1 MKKNLKKLIIA
12 FILCILISIYVYICA
27 IDAIPESTILF
38 EGESLNLKT
47 LYGIS
52 LKTEKQE
59 YESVLASSS
68 LDENEQSKLLGTT
81 NVKVQ
86 LFNTLTVKE
95 VSVSVIER
103 TTVIPVGQVAGLKLY
118 TSGVLVVGMSEI
130 KGTDNV
136 KYKPYENS
144 GIEEGDM
151 IIKVEE
157 NSISN
162 TNDLVSTVNASN
174 GQCLD
179 IVYVRDGK
187 TLECS
192 IKPIQ
197 ISKTEYKLGL
207 WVRDSAA
214 GIGTMTFYE
223 PSSGK
228 FAALGHGI
236 SDIDTGD
243 LIEISNG
250 EFITTEVLS
259 ITKGKKGNPGKIQG
273 TIENSLNIGQIYKNT
288 NIGIYGIVDN
298 LSSMNLKGQKELN
311 VAIRNEIELGKA
323 TILCSLDDKTV
334 QEYEIEI
341 EKLYINNNYDNK
353 SMLIKV
359 TDKEL
364 LEKTGGIIQ
373 GMSGSPI
380 IQNGKFIGCVTNV
393 LVNDPTQ
400 GYAVFGDLMIK
411 EMKSIK

>member
-174 GQCLD
+174 GQCLY
-179 IVYVRDGK
+179 IVYVREGK

-298 LSSMNLKGQKELN
+298 LSSL
-311 VAIRNEIELGKA
+311 
-323 TILCSLDDKTV
+323 T
-334 QEYEIEI
+334 
-341 EKLYINNNYDNK
+341 
-353 SMLIKV
+353 
-359 TDKEL
+359 
-364 LEKTGGIIQ
+364 
-373 GMSGSPI
+373 
-380 IQNGKFIGCVTNV
+380 
-393 LVNDPTQ
+393 
-400 GYAVFGDLMIK
+400 
-411 EMKSIK
+411 